1 MIIRIYDYNGKGKLV
16 KIPDDCE
23 YIEFDILN
31 GDMVLTYPIQVDACD
46 EPRKWIENEGHYKLT
61 KDKFNKLWHL
71 KRDVWENFG
80 IMIVFIYM
88 KVINYAYREVV
99 STDIKY
105 LGLLEE

>member
-31 GDMVLTYPIQVDACD
+31 GDMVLTYPIQVDAC
-46 EPRKWIENEGHYKLT
+46 GHYKLT

-71 KRDVWENFG
+71 KRDVLTFQR
-80 IMIVFIYM
+80 
-88 KVINYAYREVV
+88 VICLARNRTFREEDY
-99 STDIKY
+99 SP
-105 LGLLEE
+105 LLNLFLKWQKTI

>member
-71 KRDVWENFG
+71 KRDVFNISKSHLFSQKQNFQRRRL
-80 IMIVFIYM
+80 FS
-88 KVINYAYREVV
+88 
-99 STDIKY
+99 ST
-105 LGLLEE
+105 

>member
-71 KRDVWENFG
+71 KRGCFNISKSHLFSQKQNFQRRRL
-80 IMIVFIYM
+80 FS
-88 KVINYAYREVV
+88 
-99 STDIKY
+99 ST
-105 LGLLEE
+105 

>member
-46 EPRKWIENEGHYKLT
+46 EPRKWMENEGHYKLT

-71 KRDVWENFG
+71 KRDVLTFQR
-80 IMIVFIYM
+80 
-88 KVINYAYREVV
+88 VICLARNRTFREEDY
-99 STDIKY
+99 SP
-105 LGLLEE
+105 LLNLFLKWQKTI

>member
-1 MIIRIYDYNGKGKLV
+1 MIIRIYDYNGKLV

-46 EPRKWIENEGHYKLT
+46 EPRKWTEGHYKLT

-71 KRDVWENFG
+71 KRDVLTFQR
-80 IMIVFIYM
+80 
-88 KVINYAYREVV
+88 VICLARNRTFREEDY
-99 STDIKY
+99 SP
-105 LGLLEE
+105 LLNLFLKWQKTI

>member
-71 KRDVWENFG
+71 KRDVLTFQR
-80 IMIVFIYM
+80 
-88 KVINYAYREVV
+88 VIC
-99 STDIKY
+99 
-105 LGLLEE
+105 LLETELLEKKIILLYLIYFLNDRKQFNN

>member
-1 MIIRIYDYNGKGKLV
+1 MIINGKGKLV

-71 KRDVWENFG
+71 KRDVLTFQR
-80 IMIVFIYM
+80 
-88 KVINYAYREVV
+88 VICLARNRTFREEDY
-99 STDIKY
+99 SP
-105 LGLLEE
+105 LLNLFLKWQKTI

>member
-1 MIIRIYDYNGKGKLV
+1 MV
-16 KIPDDCE
+16 
-23 YIEFDILN
+23 
-31 GDMVLTYPIQVDACD
+31 VLTYPIQVDACN

-71 KRDVWENFG
+71 KRDVLTFQN
-80 IMIVFIYM
+80 
-88 KVINYAYREVV
+88 INYAYREVV